1 MAKHTAHLRAL
12 DNEGTLIDSVCARFA
27 FAPAS
32 SQTQITATR
41 RMTLKGAGMGTTN
54 LSQMSDQ
61 AVSYSALLLAFGTG
75 LAVGVVFSLV
85 KLPSPAPPFLGLI
98 GLVGMF
104 TGQRL
109 WPLLASRFFHY

>member
-1 MAKHTAHLRAL
+1 MLLRQ
-12 DNEGTLIDSVCARFA
+12 E
-27 FAPAS
+27 
-32 SQTQITATR
+32 QEEQR
-41 RMTLKGAGMGTTN
+41 RQN
-54 LSQMSDQ
+54 SQMSNQ
-61 AVSYSALLLAFGTG
+61 AISSTAVLLAFGTG

-109 WPLLASRFFHY
+109 WPFLASQLFHKP